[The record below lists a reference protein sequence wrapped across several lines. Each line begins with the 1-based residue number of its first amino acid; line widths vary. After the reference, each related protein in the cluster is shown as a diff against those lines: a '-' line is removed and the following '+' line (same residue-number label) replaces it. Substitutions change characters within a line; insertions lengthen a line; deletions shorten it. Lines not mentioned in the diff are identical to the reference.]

1 MSKKNALI
9 SFFVGLIFAV
19 GLGLSGMTQPQKV
32 VGFLDILGD
41 WDPSLAF
48 VMIGAIGFHAVFY
61 RIIMKQDAPLFTAK
75 FMVPDR
81 RDITWRLVVGSS
93 LFGIGWGI
101 AGYCPGPGIT
111 SLTSM
116 DIRPIAFVG
125 AMIIGMIAFRLVDKR
140 LPA

>member
-1 MSKKNALI
+1 MSKKNVFV
-9 SFFVGLIFAV
+9 SFMVGLVFAV
-19 GLGLSGMTQPQKV
+19 GLGLSGMTRPEKV
-32 VGFLDILGD
+32 VGFLDIFGN

-81 RDITWRLVVGSS
+81 RDITWRLVVGSA

-101 AGYCPGPGIT
+101 AGYCPGPGLASMS
-111 SLTSM
+111 SL
-116 DIRPIAFVG
+116 DPRPLVFVA
-125 AMIIGMIAFRLVDKR
+125 AMIAGMLLFRFMDKK
-140 LPA
+140 LPG

>member
-1 MSKKNALI
+1 MSKRNVFV
-9 SFFVGLIFAV
+9 SFMVGLVFAV
-19 GLGLSGMTQPQKV
+19 GLGLSGMTRPEKV
-32 VGFLDILGD
+32 VGFLDIFGN

-81 RDITWRLVVGSS
+81 RDITWRLVVGSA

-101 AGYCPGPGIT
+101 AGYCPGPGLASMS
-111 SLTSM
+111 SL
-116 DIRPIAFVG
+116 DPRPLVFVG
-125 AMIIGMIAFRLVDKR
+125 AMILGMLLFRLVDKK
-140 LPA
+140 LPS